1 MKHNARFP
9 ILVLFCV
16 SLVLTGCATLPPG
29 SVASER
35 DPLEPYNRAVYGFND
50 TLDRNLLQPVARG
63 YVAITPDFLRTGV
76 SNFFGNISDLA
87 VFVNDFLQGKPG
99 QGLEDGGRFVL
110 NTTVGLLGLLDVAT
124 PAGLP
129 HHREDFGQTL
139 AVWGWDNSTYLVLPL
154 LGPST
159 VRDTLGL
166 VGDTPLGL
174 YTNLHT
180 TNTKLAEI
188 FAFETVNTRA
198 NLLAASNVLETAAL
212 DPYAFVRDAYLQ
224 RRRNMIYDGNPP
236 PTPDDDQ

>member
-1 MKHNARFP
+1 MKPYSRFH
-9 ILVLFCV
+9 ILVLFGTA
-16 SLVLTGCATLPPG
+16 LLMAGCASLPQG
-29 SVASER
+29 SAAADR
-35 DPLEPYNRAVYGFND
+35 DPLESYNRAMYSFND
-50 TLDRNLLQPVARG
+50 SLDHAVLQPVARG
-63 YVAITPDFLRTGV
+63 YVAVTPDFVRTGV
-76 SNFFGNISDLA
+76 SNFFSNISDLA
-87 VFVNDFLQGKPG
+87 VFVNDLLQGKPM
-99 QGLEDGGRFVL
+99 QGLEDGGRFVM
-110 NTTVGLLGLLDVAT
+110 NTTVGLLGILDVAT

-129 HHREDFGQTL
+129 QHREDFGQTL

-188 FAFETVNTRA
+188 FAFETINTRS

-224 RRRNMIYDGNPP
+224 RRRNMIYDGHPP
-236 PTPDDDQ
+236 PSPDDDY

>member
-1 MKHNARFP
+1 MRPHRLFR
-9 ILVLFCV
+9 ILGLFWAV
-16 SLVLTGCATLPPG
+16 FLIAGCASLPQG
-29 SVASER
+29 SAASDR
-35 DPLEPYNRAVYGFND
+35 DPMESYNRAMYSFND
-50 TLDRNLLQPVARG
+50 TLDRAVLQPVARG
-63 YVAITPDFLRTGV
+63 YVAITPDLVRTGI
-76 SNFFGNISDLA
+76 SNFFNNIGDLA
-87 VFVNDFLQGKPG
+87 VFVNDFLQGKAK
-99 QGLEDGGRFVL
+99 QGLADGGRFVM
-110 NTTVGLLGLLDVAT
+110 NTTIGLLGVFDVAT

-129 HHREDFGQTL
+129 RHREDFGQTL

-188 FAFETVNTRA
+188 FAFETVNTRS

-224 RRRNMIYDGNPP
+224 RRRNLIYDGHPP
-236 PTPDDDQ
+236 PTPDDE